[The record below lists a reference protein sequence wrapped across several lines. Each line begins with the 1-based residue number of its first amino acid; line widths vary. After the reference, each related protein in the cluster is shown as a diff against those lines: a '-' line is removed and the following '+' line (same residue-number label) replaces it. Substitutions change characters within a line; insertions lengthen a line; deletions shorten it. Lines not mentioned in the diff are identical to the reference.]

1 MKSFRDILAP
11 LILAPVMLAGAA
23 ALCGCSSRDD
33 FAEPRGNT
41 ATSPDGNTYLLLNTG
56 IIERADAETAG
67 AVPSRE
73 LINTLRV
80 ILVGDGGNVEYN
92 ELADYANQPR
102 AGVYR
107 VFRTT
112 PGHKTIYLIAN
123 EAGAGPSLAPA
134 LKPFDAKA
142 LEAYSFSNEGSSEA
156 LPASAKYEFDI
167 AETDRGK
174 RVEKVF
180 NLVRAATKFQFR
192 FKNYRSDTVRVNSVE
207 VSALASGM
215 YLMPR
220 VGDADLVKNFGDT
233 PLHWA
238 EWLRL
243 VAEESQADLRY
254 PPADY
259 TLTNLRGW
267 IKAYDLPAAATHRAR
282 PIDLAGLPVPRLMK
296 EEDLPV
302 VSPAFYFNESRN
314 AAASDGT
321 QAYRMTFHLTQG
333 EQQVTLTRDFP
344 NLEAL
349 FRNTHVLVDVEFSS
363 EIIIKVIPYAECVL
377 EPVFGL
383 NRKETN

>member
-1 MKSFRDILAP
+1 
-11 LILAPVMLAGAA
+11 MLAGAA

-33 FAEPRGNT
+33 FSASGGDT

-123 EAGAGPSLAPA
+123 EAGAGPRLASA
-134 LKPFDAKA
+134 LKPFDVKA
-142 LEAYSFSNEGSSEA
+142 LEAYSFSNEGSAEA
-156 LPASAKYEFDI
+156 LPASAKYEIDI
-167 AETDRGK
+167 TEADRGK

-220 VGDADLVKNFGDT
+220 VGDSDLVKNFGDT

-296 EEDLPV
+296 EKDLPV